1 MGSKSSKSLTA
12 SRPRQKAMTLTT
24 ATSMTTERKESD
36 DLIWVAFTVEVT
48 VPATM
53 VRVVTMVASTVM
65 IHMAVMALIMIQ
77 LYWNVSQM
85 ILQAVTTLMLG
96 LKIHVR
102 LMDVCT
108 ILVLS
113 TSVFSATL

>member
-1 MGSKSSKSLTA
+1 
-12 SRPRQKAMTLTT
+12 
-24 ATSMTTERKESD
+24 
-36 DLIWVAFTVEVT
+36 
-48 VPATM
+48 M

-96 LKIHVR
+96 LKLQV
-102 LMDVCT
+102 
-108 ILVLS
+108 S
-113 TSVFSATL
+113 Q